1 MISPEIIEEIRK
13 QADIV
18 QIISS
23 YIEVKKKG
31 NQYVAVCPF
40 HADKNPS
47 LSISKQLQIYKC
59 FSCQAGGNVFTFV
72 QEYERIPFIDAV
84 KKVAEMIGYT
94 SVELEKKERNVPSD
108 ITNSLNAVKQAK
120 ELYQYL
126 LKSNDGKIALD
137 YLLERNISQE
147 MIEYFEL
154 GYCSSNPE
162 LTIKLLRGKGI
173 EIEQIEKV
181 GILKRSQGL
190 FTDIFTGRVTFPIYN
205 EHSECIGFSARRIVN
220 NDEAKYV
227 NSPNN
232 ILFNKSNV
240 LYNYQNAK
248 KEAKR
253 EGFVYVVEGFMDVFA
268 LYQAGVKSCVA
279 IMGTALTPA
288 HAKML
293 KKLNV
298 PVRLCLDGDD
308 PGQSA
313 MVRVGDILQNEGIS
327 YQVVD
332 YGKSTLDPDE
342 ILQKYGKDIL
352 RKLLNRVLDKD
363 DFVYSYYKKSFD
375 LSSTQGRK
383 NFAETL
389 IPIISKNNDE
399 IARDILIN
407 RLSIDTGITKDIL
420 TKSCSK
426 FVKTPETKVNF
437 DTIQY
442 TTSVSPKVK
451 TKLEN
456 IQRVLLTMMLSNK
469 DAIKDYESKPNV
481 NFINPLYLEIAN
493 YAIEI
498 YESTKEFDCGTL
510 ISTLQQSNNPNAQLL
525 ISTIVELQSN
535 EYAQPYKQDAMLDNL
550 NALEKEYKKNKNEFR
565 FRNESYGKDYSEQAI
580 LLQNYVDSQKG
591 EK

>member
-220 NDEAKYV
+220 NDEAK
-227 NSPNN
+227 
-232 ILFNKSNV
+232 
-240 LYNYQNAK
+240 
-248 KEAKR
+248 
-253 EGFVYVVEGFMDVFA
+253 
-268 LYQAGVKSCVA
+268 
-279 IMGTALTPA
+279 
-288 HAKML
+288 
-293 KKLNV
+293 
-298 PVRLCLDGDD
+298 
-308 PGQSA
+308 
-313 MVRVGDILQNEGIS
+313 
-327 YQVVD
+327 
-332 YGKSTLDPDE
+332 
-342 ILQKYGKDIL
+342 
-352 RKLLNRVLDKD
+352 
-363 DFVYSYYKKSFD
+363 
-375 LSSTQGRK
+375 
-383 NFAETL
+383 
-389 IPIISKNNDE
+389 
-399 IARDILIN
+399 
-407 RLSIDTGITKDIL
+407 
-420 TKSCSK
+420 
-426 FVKTPETKVNF
+426 
-437 DTIQY
+437 
-442 TTSVSPKVK
+442 
-451 TKLEN
+451 
-456 IQRVLLTMMLSNK
+456 
-469 DAIKDYESKPNV
+469 
-481 NFINPLYLEIAN
+481 
-493 YAIEI
+493 
-498 YESTKEFDCGTL
+498 
-510 ISTLQQSNNPNAQLL
+510 
-525 ISTIVELQSN
+525 
-535 EYAQPYKQDAMLDNL
+535 
-550 NALEKEYKKNKNEFR
+550 
-565 FRNESYGKDYSEQAI
+565 
-580 LLQNYVDSQKG
+580 
-591 EK
+591 

>member
-1 MISPEIIEEIRK
+1 
-13 QADIV
+13 
-18 QIISS
+18 
-23 YIEVKKKG
+23 
-31 NQYVAVCPF
+31 
-40 HADKNPS
+40 
-47 LSISKQLQIYKC
+47 
-59 FSCQAGGNVFTFV
+59 
-72 QEYERIPFIDAV
+72 
-84 KKVAEMIGYT
+84 
-94 SVELEKKERNVPSD
+94 
-108 ITNSLNAVKQAK
+108 
-120 ELYQYL
+120 
-126 LKSNDGKIALD
+126 
-137 YLLERNISQE
+137 

-154 GYCSSNPE
+154 GYSSSNPE

-181 GILKRSQGL
+181 GILKRTQGL

-220 NDEAKYV
+220 NDDAKYV

-240 LYNYQNAK
+240 LYNYQNAR

-253 EGFVYVVEGFMDVFA
+253 EGCVYVVEGFMDVFA
-268 LYQAGVKSCVA
+268 LYQAGVKSSVA

-298 PVRLCLDGDD
+298 PVRLCLDGDE
-308 PGQSA
+308 PGQTA
-313 MVRVGDILQNEGIS
+313 MVRVGEILENEGIS

-352 RKLLNRVLDKD
+352 NKLLKRVLDKD
-363 DFVYSYYKKSFD
+363 DFIYSFYKKTCD
-375 LSSTQGRK
+375 LSTTQGRK
-383 NFAETL
+383 NFAEIM
-389 IPIISKNNDE
+389 IPVIGKIKDDIS
-399 IARDILIN
+399 RDILIN

-420 TKSCSK
+420 NKECNK
-426 FVKTPETKVNF
+426 VVRTPEAKVHF
-437 DTIQY
+437 DTVQY
-442 TTSVSPKVK
+442 TQTTSSKVK
-451 TKLEN
+451 SKLDN
-456 IQRVLLTMMLSNK
+456 IQKVLLTMMLSNQ

-493 YAIEI
+493 YAIDL
-498 YESTKEFDCGTL
+498 YETQKEFDCGTL

-535 EYAQPYKQDAMLDNL
+535 EYSQPYTQASMLDTL

-565 FRNESYGKDYSEQAI
+565 FKNESYGKDYSEQAK
-580 LLQNYVDSQKG
+580 LLQNYVESQKG